1 MDSKSKSSSLIGH
14 GTSNSH
20 RVAKFVLLSFVIF
33 PNKYLLNLHLLTL
46 LSPFLSNYLGDTKTI
61 RPFALKGHR
70 SIAHCEAAL
79 KINSTQL
86 ATDKKFLDNKP
97 NLEQEAYFLTKE
109 QDDRCDKN
117 NISELLNQQVKRKL
131 F

>member
-1 MDSKSKSSSLIGH
+1 M
-14 GTSNSH
+14 
-20 RVAKFVLLSFVIF
+20 
-33 PNKYLLNLHLLTL
+33 HLLTL
-46 LSPFLSNYLGDTKTI
+46 LSPFPSNYLGDTKTI

-86 ATDKKFLDNKP
+86 ATDKKKFLNKP
-97 NLEQEAYFLTKE
+97 NLEQEAYFLTKQ
-109 QDDRCDKN
+109 QDDRCDEN
-117 NISELLNQQVKRKL
+117 NISELLNQRVKRKL